1 VVPEE
6 SEELPAELLLS
17 VEVPFVELDV
27 LLVDL
32 SIEAEPE
39 PLEDFTL

>member
-32 SIEAEPE
+32 SVEVEPE
-39 PLEDFTL
+39 PLETFAL

>member
-1 VVPEE
+1 MVPEE